1 MSVTPDSR
9 VLIVED
15 DPEVR
20 HGIAQALD
28 LAGLGVLAVPSA
40 EEALRVVEPGMRAVV
55 VTDVRLPGIDGL
67 QLLTR
72 LKTLDAALPVIV
84 ITGHGDVQTAV
95 EAMRAGAADFIEKP
109 FSSERLAQIA
119 RQALLTRCAYLD
131 ALQLDDAPQRIE
143 ARIVGRSRPIADL
156 RHKLLA
162 LAEVDANVLIFGET
176 GTGKESAARSLH
188 AFGSRARHEF
198 VALNCA
204 GLPES
209 LFDSEIFGHE
219 AGAFTGASSRRIGKI
234 EFAAGG
240 TLFLDEIETMPML
253 LQAKLLRVLQE
264 RSFERLGSNQSRP
277 MQCRIVAGTKV
288 DLRKLSTQGAF
299 REDLYYRLAV
309 VELRLPPLRERLED
323 VPLLFQKF
331 VFDAAK
337 SAGVPLRPIPGAYL
351 LDLMTREWPGNVREL
366 RNAAER
372 FVLGMLSGEEL
383 GGAPGREPPLS
394 FEQRVNAFERHLI
407 VQALQRAGGRISV
420 AAADMGMARKTL
432 YDKMRKL
439 GVTRSDVAFDD
450 ADSAA

>member
-1 MSVTPDSR
+1 MTPESR

-28 LAGLGVLAVPSA
+28 LAGLGAVLPLPDA
-40 EEALRVVEPGMRAVV
+40 EQALRAVEPGMRAVV

-67 QLLTR
+67 QLLVR
-72 LKTLDAALPVIV
+72 LKALDPALPVIV

-95 EAMRAGAADFIEKP
+95 EAMRAGAADFLEKP

-143 ARIVGRSRPIADL
+143 SQIVGRTRVMCDL

-162 LAEVDANVLIFGET
+162 LADVDASVLIFGET

-188 AFGSRARHEF
+188 AFGSRGRHPF

-219 AGAFTGASSRRIGKI
+219 PGAFTGATARRIGRI
-234 EFAAGG
+234 EFAGAD

-264 RSFERLGSNQSRP
+264 RSFERLGSNESRP

-288 DLRKLSTQGAF
+288 DLRKLATQGGF

-309 VELRLPPLRERLED
+309 VELRLPPLRERLQD

-337 SAGVPLRPIPGAYL
+337 AAGVPLRPIPGAYL
-351 LDLMTREWPGNVREL
+351 SDLMTRDWPGNVREL

-372 FVLGMLSGEEL
+372 FVLGMLSGDEL
-383 GGAPGREPPLS
+383 GEPADAS
-394 FEQRVNAFERHLI
+394 AETFEQRVSAFERHLI
-407 VQALQRAGGRISV
+407 VQALQRAGGRVSA
-420 AAADMGMARKTL
+420 AAADMGLARKTL

-439 GVTRSDVAFDD
+439 GVARSDAAADD
-450 ADSAA
+450 ADVAS

>member
-1 MSVTPDSR
+1 MAPESR

-28 LAGLGVLAVPSA
+28 LAGLGSVLALPAA

-55 VTDVRLPGIDGL
+55 VTDIRLPGIDGL
-67 QLLTR
+67 QLLAR
-72 LKTLDAALPVIV
+72 IKALDAALPVIV

-95 EAMRAGAADFIEKP
+95 EAMRAGAADFLEKP

-119 RQALLTRCAYLD
+119 RQALLTRSAYLD

-143 ARIVGRSRPIADL
+143 SQIVGRTRVMSDL

-162 LAEVDANVLIFGET
+162 LADVDASVLIFGET

-188 AFGSRARHEF
+188 GFGSRSRHPF

-219 AGAFTGASSRRIGKI
+219 PGAFTGAATRRIGRI
-234 EFAAGG
+234 EFAGAG
-240 TLFLDEIETMPML
+240 TLFLDEIETMPLL

-264 RSFERLGSNQSRP
+264 RSFERLGSNESRP

-288 DLRKLSTQGAF
+288 DLRKLASQGGF

-309 VELRLPPLRERLED
+309 VELRLPALRERVQD
-323 VPLLFQKF
+323 GPLLFQKF
-331 VFDAAK
+331 VFDAART
-337 SAGVPLRPIPGAYL
+337 AGVALRPIPGAFL
-351 LDLMTREWPGNVREL
+351 ADLMTREWPGNVREL

-372 FVLGMLSGEEL
+372 FVLGMLSGDEL
-383 GGAPGREPPLS
+383 GEVSGAQRET

-407 VQALQRAGGRISV
+407 VQALQRAGGRVSV
-420 AAADMGMARKTL
+420 AAADMGLARKTL

-439 GVTRSDVAFDD
+439 GVTRADVAGLD
-450 ADSAA
+450 ADPAP

>member
-28 LAGLGVLAVPSA
+28 LAGLGVLPVPSA

-67 QLLTR
+67 QLLAR
-72 LKTLDAALPVIV
+72 LKALDAALPVIV

-95 EAMRAGAADFIEKP
+95 EAMRAGAADFLEKP

-143 ARIVGRSRPIADL
+143 AQIVGRSRPIGDL

-162 LAEVDANVLIFGET
+162 LADVEANVLIFGET

-188 AFGSRARHEF
+188 GFGSRARHEF

-209 LFDSEIFGHE
+209 LFDSEIFGH
-219 AGAFTGASSRRIGKI
+219 
-234 EFAAGG
+234 
-240 TLFLDEIETMPML
+240 
-253 LQAKLLRVLQE
+253 
-264 RSFERLGSNQSRP
+264 
-277 MQCRIVAGTKV
+277 
-288 DLRKLSTQGAF
+288 
-299 REDLYYRLAV
+299 
-309 VELRLPPLRERLED
+309 
-323 VPLLFQKF
+323 
-331 VFDAAK
+331 
-337 SAGVPLRPIPGAYL
+337 
-351 LDLMTREWPGNVREL
+351 
-366 RNAAER
+366 
-372 FVLGMLSGEEL
+372 
-383 GGAPGREPPLS
+383 
-394 FEQRVNAFERHLI
+394 
-407 VQALQRAGGRISV
+407 
-420 AAADMGMARKTL
+420 
-432 YDKMRKL
+432 
-439 GVTRSDVAFDD
+439 
-450 ADSAA
+450 

>member
-28 LAGLGVLAVPSA
+28 LAGLGVLPVPSA
-40 EEALRVVEPGMRAVV
+40 EEALRVVVPGMRAVV

-72 LKTLDAALPVIV
+72 LKALDAALPVIV

-95 EAMRAGAADFIEKP
+95 EAMRAGAADFLEKP

-143 ARIVGRSRPIADL
+143 AQIVGRSRPIGDL

-162 LAEVDANVLIFGET
+162 LADVDANVLIFGET

-188 AFGSRARHEF
+188 GFGSRARQEF

-219 AGAFTGASSRRIGKI
+219 PGAFTGASSRRIGKI
-234 EFAAGG
+234 EYAAGG

-264 RSFERLGSNQSRP
+264 RVFERLGSNQSRP

-288 DLRKLSTQGAF
+288 DLRKLSAQGAF

-337 SAGVPLRPIPGAYL
+337 AAGVPLRPVPGAYL
-351 LDLMTREWPGNVREL
+351 LDLMTREWQGNVREL

-383 GGAPGREPPLS
+383 GGEPSGQAPS

-439 GVTRSDVAFDD
+439 GVTRSDVAFDETEG
-450 ADSAA
+450 AA

>member
-1 MSVTPDSR
+1 MSADSR
-9 VLIVED
+9 VVIVED

-20 HGIAQALD
+20 HAIAQALD
-28 LAGLGVLAVPSA
+28 LAGLGVLPVPSA
-40 EEALRVVEPGMRAVV
+40 EQALRAVEPGMRAVV

-67 QLLTR
+67 ELLVR
-72 LKTLDAALPVIV
+72 LKALDAALPVIV

-95 EAMRAGAADFIEKP
+95 EAMRAGAADFLEKP
-109 FSSERLAQIA
+109 FSSERLAQIT

-131 ALQLDDAPQRIE
+131 ARQLHDAPQRIE
-143 ARIVGRSRPIADL
+143 SQIVGRTRAICDL

-162 LAEVDANVLIFGET
+162 LADVDASVLICGET

-188 AFGSRARHEF
+188 AFGARAREPF

-204 GLPES
+204 GLPET

-219 AGAFTGASSRRIGKI
+219 PGAFTGATARRVGRI
-234 EFAAGG
+234 EYAAGG

-264 RSFERLGSNQSRP
+264 RSFERLGSNQSRA
-277 MQCRIVAGTKV
+277 MHCRVVAGTKV
-288 DLRKLSTQGAF
+288 DLRRLASQGGF

-309 VELRLPPLRERLED
+309 VELRLPPLRERLPD

-337 SAGVPLRPIPGAYL
+337 AAGVALRPVPGAYL

-383 GGAPGREPPLS
+383 SAMPQEAAPS
-394 FEQRVNAFERHLI
+394 FEQRVHAFERHLI

-450 ADSAA
+450 AEGVA

>member
-55 VTDVRLPGIDGL
+55 VTDVRLPGMDGL
-67 QLLTR
+67 QLLAR
-72 LKTLDAALPVIV
+72 LKALDAALPVIV

-131 ALQLDDAPQRIE
+131 ALRLDDAPQDIE
-143 ARIVGRSRPIADL
+143 SRIVGRSRSIADL

-162 LAEVDANVLIFGET
+162 LADVDANVLIFGET

-188 AFGSRARHEF
+188 AFGSRSRHEF

-234 EFAAGG
+234 EYAAGG

-277 MQCRIVAGTKV
+277 MLCRIVAGTKV
-288 DLRKLSTQGAF
+288 DLRKLSSQGAF

-309 VELRLPPLRERLED
+309 VELRLAPLRERLED

-337 SAGVPLRPIPGAYL
+337 AAGVALRPVPGAYL

-383 GGAPGREPPLS
+383 SAMPQEAAPS
-394 FEQRVNAFERHLI
+394 FEQRVHAFERHLI

-450 ADSAA
+450 AEGVA

>member
-28 LAGLGVLAVPSA
+28 LAGLGVLPVPSA
-40 EEALRVVEPGMRAVV
+40 EEALRVAEPGMRAVV
-55 VTDVRLPGIDGL
+55 VTDVRLPGMDGL
-67 QLLTR
+67 QLLAR
-72 LKTLDAALPVIV
+72 LKALDAALPVIV

-143 ARIVGRSRPIADL
+143 AQIVGRSRAIGDL

-162 LAEVDANVLIFGET
+162 LTDVDANVLIFGET

-188 AFGSRARHEF
+188 GFGARARHEF

-234 EFAAGG
+234 EYAAGG

-337 SAGVPLRPIPGAYL
+337 AAGVPLRPVPGAYL

-366 RNAAER
+366 RNSAER
-372 FVLGMLSGEEL
+372 FVLGMLSGDEL
-383 GGAPGREPPLS
+383 GAEPREASPS

-450 ADSAA
+450 AEGAA

>member
-1 MSVTPDSR
+1 MSVTPDSL

-40 EEALRVVEPGMRAVV
+40 EEALRAVQPGMRAVV

-67 QLLTR
+67 QLLAR
-72 LKTLDAALPVIV
+72 LKTLDATLPVIV

-143 ARIVGRSRPIADL
+143 ARIVGRSRAIADL

-176 GTGKESAARSLH
+176 GTGKESAASSLH

-234 EFAAGG
+234 EYAAGG

-337 SAGVPLRPIPGAYL
+337 AAGVALRPVPGAYL

-383 GGAPGREPPLS
+383 DAMPKEAAPS
-394 FEQRVNAFERHLI
+394 FEQRVQAFERHLI

-439 GVTRSDVAFDD
+439 GVTRSDVAYDE
-450 ADSAA
+450 AEGAA